1 MQPDMQYKKGII
13 AMKEKKNVTFNDIA
27 DYTNF
32 SKTTISRYFNNPD
45 SLTLKNQ
52 QIISDAL
59 VKLGYQENKVA
70 RILAN
75 GKTEFIGI
83 IIPDLYYHFYS
94 EILNQIL
101 STYEVFNYKFLIF
114 VGNKNE
120 ETERRYIQELFA
132 YKIEG
137 MIILS
142 HTISSKE
149 LSGLSIPIVTIE
161 REDRYVCSVNTDNHM
176 GGYQAAALLAR
187 HQCDILIHINSPA
200 SEDVPAHGRL
210 SGFSDFCREN
220 NLEYRIIQK
229 EFGHDYKGALP
240 QTRTI
245 LDDLESLYPGQ
256 KKGIFISSDTLANV
270 MLNLLIRK
278 YGTLPEDYLLVG
290 FDNSPISREA
300 VLPISTVGQQTDKL
314 AYEAVRLLVEQMTEQ
329 KKRKPVPLDKPI
341 HKIIPPILFRRETT
355 EHS

>member
-1 MQPDMQYKKGII
+1 
-13 AMKEKKNVTFNDIA
+13 
-27 DYTNF
+27 
-32 SKTTISRYFNNPD
+32 
-45 SLTLKNQ
+45 
-52 QIISDAL
+52 
-59 VKLGYQENKVA
+59 
-70 RILAN
+70 
-75 GKTEFIGI
+75 
-83 IIPDLYYHFYS
+83 
-94 EILNQIL
+94 
-101 STYEVFNYKFLIF
+101 
-114 VGNKNE
+114 
-120 ETERRYIQELFA
+120 
-132 YKIEG
+132 
-137 MIILS
+137 
-142 HTISSKE
+142 
-149 LSGLSIPIVTIE
+149 
-161 REDRYVCSVNTDNHM
+161 M

-329 KKRKPVPLDKPI
+329 KKRKPVPLDKPV